1 MGVSFAFL
9 ILVNGRILIACV
21 KLVAYGSLNV
31 LVGLHCYMRMACA
44 EILCGLS
51 PMLIS
56 EKENGEGKTEESN
69 DAAKD
74 KVPFGGMHCSCIL
87 LCSLCVYV

>member
-1 MGVSFAFL
+1 
-9 ILVNGRILIACV
+9 
-21 KLVAYGSLNV
+21 
-31 LVGLHCYMRMACA
+31 
-44 EILCGLS
+44 
-51 PMLIS
+51 MLIS

-87 LCSLCVYV
+87 LCSLCVYVSSLKHRDHLFSSFVRR